1 MAKSPI
7 ARRIV
12 VELNRPI
19 KGDGNLDKYLTE
31 ANVLPWVELKSK
43 FPHSLRAERMFTS
56 VSGGKMREMINT
68 AKKLD
73 PGFQSL
79 LELSKGRM
87 VDLLAC
93 FFIRMPAA
101 YDHEKL
107 IQTLY
112 EYPAVRLAYLDPDI
126 TVASV
131 GYDPLFPQQ
140 KYLHAAPTGIEVE
153 AAWPNGAARGMPG
166 GDGEG
171 ARFIDVEYGWAL
183 SEPELL
189 DGKNIERV
197 ALIGNPPGWNS
208 TNPTLCTHGTQTLA
222 VILALDNGADGNGVA
237 PHVTTANVVSVLN
250 PDREENRK
258 DAIIY
263 AAEQLGR
270 GDVLVLPLQISGE
283 GLPLESRE
291 AEFAAIRLATAK
303 GITVVEAAG
312 NGGEDL
318 DVPGTSS
325 SVESRRVLQRGEPG
339 FEDSGAVMVGACKS
353 KRSAGKY
360 MRYSGSN
367 CGSRVDCFA
376 WGENVITLKRSTY
389 SGTSAACAIVAGAA
403 IIIQGIM
410 RKKGSPGLGPT
421 ELRNALLTGGTPCAS
436 NEKIGV
442 MPNLKAIL
450 PALP

>member
-7 ARRIV
+7 ARRVV
-12 VELNRPI
+12 VELNHPI
-19 KGDGNLDKYLTE
+19 KGDGHIDKYLTE
-31 ANVLPWVELKSK
+31 ANILPWGELKSK
-43 FPHSLRAERMFTS
+43 FPHSLRAERIFAS
-56 VSGGKMREMINT
+56 VSPGKIQEMINT

-73 PGFQSL
+73 PGFQPL

-87 VDLLAC
+87 INLLSC
-93 FFIRMPAA
+93 FFIRIPPTL
-101 YDHEKL
+101 DQDKL

-131 GYDPLFPQQ
+131 GCDPLFPQQ

-153 AAWPNGAARGMPG
+153 AAWPNGAGGGVPG

-171 ARFIDVEYGWAL
+171 ARFIDVEYGWVL
-183 SEPELL
+183 NEQELL
-189 DGKNIERV
+189 DGKNNERV
-197 ALIGNPPGWNS
+197 VLIGNPPGRNS
-208 TNPTLCTHGTQTLA
+208 SNSVLCTHGTQTLA
-222 VILALDNGADGNGVA
+222 VILALDNGVDGIGVA
-237 PHVTTANVVSVLN
+237 PRVTTANVVSVLH
-250 PDREENRK
+250 PDGEENRK
-258 DAIIY
+258 DAILY

-270 GDVLVLPLQISGE
+270 GDVLVLPLQISGD

-312 NGGEDL
+312 NGAKDL
-318 DVPGTSS
+318 DAPSTSPG
-325 SVESRRVLQRGEPG
+325 VEGRRVLNPGETG
-339 FEDSGAVMVGACKS
+339 FEDSKAVMVGACKS

-360 MRYSGSN
+360 GRCPGSN
-367 CGSRVDCFA
+367 YGSRIDCFA
-376 WGENVITLKRSTY
+376 WGEDVITLRESIY

-403 IIIQGIM
+403 IVIQGIM
-410 RKKGSPGLGPT
+410 RKKGSPGLGPA
-421 ELRNALLTGGTPCAS
+421 ELRNALLSGGTPCAS

-450 PALP
+450 PSLP